1 MEKVYKT
8 SRILAY
14 VLVAIALLGIAPVIN
29 GALRDGI
36 EQKYNLDVHSQDV
49 KVWQENW
56 DTYTAE
62 CDSNTT
68 LQIFAAISTVLSY
81 LSIICIYGGL
91 FLFFLLLKKNM
102 AKGSRL
108 TPTIILGLAAA
119 ILCVVSYVFGQ
130 MTIRYFWEVWS
141 GAYSWH
147 NLLTLVCILAL
158 IATFATM
165 MRFLPHGTMRL
176 SCIILTILIVA
187 TGIQYL
193 FYLIGGRIGQIIVV
207 ILFPLAF
214 AYFYYEFS
222 KLKKQTFV
230 EDTNNPFEEALTT
243 ACIKHDTKKEVQLDV
258 KPNDYLVWSI
268 LVTVFCFIPMGIAA
282 IVFSARVD
290 NAWHRGDKEYAHE
303 MAQKAKKFCWIS
315 LGIAIT
321 LGIIIGIIVG
331 LT

>member
-14 VLVAIALLGIAPVIN
+14 VLTAIALLGIFSVVDGII
-29 GALRDGI
+29 RDGI
-36 EQKYNLDVHSQDV
+36 EQKYNLDTQNY

-56 DTYTAE
+56 DAYKAE

-68 LQIFAAISTVLSY
+68 LQVLDAISIVLSY
-81 LSIICIYGGL
+81 IKIICIYGGL
-91 FLFFLLLKKNM
+91 FLFFLFLKKNM

-119 ILCVVSYVFGQ
+119 ILCVVTDLFSQ
-130 MTIRYFWEVWS
+130 ITIRYLWEEWY
-141 GAYSWH
+141 GAY
-147 NLLTLVCILAL
+147 TLRSILYLISTLAL
-158 IATFATM
+158 IATFVTM
-165 MRFLPHGTMRL
+165 MRFLPRGTMRL
-176 SCIILTILIVA
+176 SCIILTIIIVV

-193 FYLIGGRIGQIIVV
+193 FYMIGGRIGQIIVV

-222 KLKKQTFV
+222 KLKKQTHM
-230 EDTNNPFEEALTT
+230 ENSYNPFEDALTT

-268 LVTVFCFIPMGIAA
+268 LATVFCFIPTGIAA

-315 LGIAIT
+315 FGIALT
-321 LGIIIGIIVG
+321 LGVIIGVIVG
-331 LT
+331 LA